1 MANSDQS
8 KYRAERANKVR
19 ARRSRQLST
28 LRTAIKKLR
37 KGLLEKA
44 SKENLATLLTSA
56 CTMLDRAVTKRLV
69 HANHAARVKSRL
81 NAQVKLEA
89 A

>member
-8 KYRAERANKVR
+8 KYRAERADRVR

-44 SKENLATLLTSA
+44 SKENLAELEKAENELES
-56 CTMLDRAVTKRLV
+56 LI
-69 HANHAARVKSRL
+69 SREGFEL
-81 NAQVKLEA
+81 
-89 A
+89 